1 MGAESDSVG
10 ILARLVAFDTT
21 SAHSNLDLVQFVQ
34 DELARHGVAS
44 RRVLDA
50 TGQKAALH
58 AMIGPAVAGGVA
70 LSAHGDCVPV
80 EGQAWA
86 ADPFALREANGR
98 LTGRGTVD
106 MKGFWACVMA
116 AVPAFTARP
125 LARPIHL
132 CLSFDEETTFAGAPL
147 LVNSLARHGPLP
159 ALCLVGEPSLM
170 APVVAHKGYA
180 SWEVDVT
187 GRTGHSSQAHR
198 TANALEAAAEAVAFL
213 KAQARRFAAE
223 GHRAEGFEPP
233 YTTVHTG
240 TFRAGSIL
248 NIVPDLAEFVFEVR
262 SVPGDRAAAVRDA
275 LDDYARDVLL
285 PDLQARA
292 PEAEFRIRSRC
303 LAPPLNLDP
312 AHPLVGLARDCGAVG
327 PVGRMPFATEA
338 GVFQNAGIATLV
350 CGPGDVAQAHQ
361 PEEWI
366 ARSEIASC
374 CAFLERLRD
383 RLAA

>member
-1 MGAESDSVG
+1 MAAEKAVAMLD
-10 ILARLVAFDTT
+10 RLVGFDTT
-21 SAHSNLDLVQFVQ
+21 SARSNLDLVHFVR
-34 DELARHGVAS
+34 DDLARLGVES
-44 RRVLDA
+44 RLVFDPEGR
-50 TGQKAALH
+50 KAALH
-58 AMIGPAVAGGVA
+58 AVLWPRVAGGLA
-70 LSAHGDCVPV
+70 LSAHSDCVPV

-86 ADPFALREANGR
+86 ADPFALRHDHGR

-106 MKGFWACVMA
+106 MKGFWSCVMA
-116 AVPAFTARP
+116 AVPGLLAKP

-147 LVNSLARHGPLP
+147 LEDSLSQAGPPP
-159 ALCLVGEPSLM
+159 ALCIVGEPSLM

-180 SWEVDVT
+180 SWEVEVT

-198 TANALEAAAEAVAFL
+198 TANALEAAAEAVVFL
-213 KAQARRFAAE
+213 KHAARRFAAE
-223 GHRAEGFEPP
+223 GRRAEGFVPP

-262 SVPGDRAAAVRDA
+262 AVPGDAAEGVRDA
-275 LDDYARDVLL
+275 LETFARDTLL
-285 PDLQARA
+285 PDLRARA
-292 PEAEFRIRSRC
+292 PEAEFHIRRRC
-303 LAPPLNLDP
+303 HAPPLSLDTG
-312 AHPLVGLARDCGAVG
+312 HPLFALAAECGAVG
-327 PVGRMPFATEA
+327 PAARMPFATEA

-366 ARSEIASC
+366 ALSELAAC
-374 CAFLERLRD
+374 CAFLD
-383 RLAA
+383 RLGDRMTA